1 MNVGSGLVNVLQNV
15 TAVVSLSGYEVEKW
29 SRCRLR
35 VWTVDGRGRKA
46 RAGSCSVVRFV
57 PLGADQRVSWPS
69 GPCATSS
76 EGLLGR

>member
-35 VWTVDGRGRKA
+35 VQWQRKEGAGRLLL
-46 RAGSCSVVRFV
+46 SCEVCPPLCG
-57 PLGADQRVSWPS
+57 PLGVLAFQTLCNVK
-69 GPCATSS
+69 
-76 EGLLGR
+76 